1 MAFDTLSYARR
12 LKTAGMPE
20 AQAEAVADATQ
31 DLIGARFATKDDL
44 KTEIAALDTRIAAVM
59 ERLELRLTL
68 RVGTLIA
75 VGVAILAAIIKF

>member
-1 MAFDTLSYARR
+1 
-12 LKTAGMPE
+12 MPE
-20 AQAEAVADATQ
+20 AQAEAVATH

-44 KTEIAALDTRIAAVM
+44 KTEIAALETRMTVTI

-68 RVGTLIA
+68 RLGTLIA